1 MKFSNLRTFIQSK
14 MRMSHIYQ
22 PLMLKTLLKN
32 KGKASVTNI
41 ARSLLVEDAS
51 QIEYYENITNNMVGK
66 VLRSHEIVEKEGK
79 NYYLKD
85 FESLTKDQ
93 IEDLIHLCDEKLE
106 AYIKKRGEKIW
117 SHRKLSEGYI
127 SGTIRYEVLKRA
139 KFHCELCGIS
149 ALEKALEVDHI
160 LPRKHGGTDELSNFQ
175 ALCYSCNAMKGARDD
190 TDFRKV
196 KESFNHRE
204 DSCIFCKIEKKRV
217 VEENEL
223 SFSIEDKFP
232 VTPLHSLIIPKRHIP
247 TYFQLGQ
254 SEINSVNQLLSNAKE
269 RLLKKDPKITGFNIG
284 INDGQS
290 AGQTI
295 FHCHIHLIPRREKDV
310 ENPRGGVRHLIP
322 GKGLY

>member
-1 MKFSNLRTFIQSK
+1 MNFSNLRTFIQSK

-22 PLMLKTLLKN
+22 PLMLKTLLIS
-32 KGKASVTNI
+32 KGKASVTKI

-66 VLRSHEIVEKEGK
+66 VLRNHQIVEKEGK
-79 NYYLKD
+79 DYFLKD
-85 FESLTKDQ
+85 FGSLTKNQ
-93 IEDLIHLCDEKLE
+93 IEELISLCDEKLE
-106 AYIKKRGEKIW
+106 DYIKKRGDKIW

-149 ALEKALEVDHI
+149 AMEKALEVDHI
-160 LPRKHGGTDELSNFQ
+160 IPRKHGGTDESSNFQ
-175 ALCYSCNAMKGARDD
+175 ALCYSCNATKGARDD

-196 KESFNHRE
+196 NDSFRYRE
-204 DSCIFCKIEKKRV
+204 DNCLFCNIEEKRV
-217 VEENEL
+217 VSENEL

-232 VTPLHSLIIPKRHIP
+232 VTSLHSLIIPKRHIP

-254 SEINSVNQLLSNAKE
+254 SEINAVNQLLSQTKD
-269 RLLKKDPKITGFNIG
+269 RLLKRDPQITGFNIG

-295 FHCHIHLIPRREKDV
+295 FHCHIHLIPRRENDV
-310 ENPRGGVRHLIP
+310 ENPKGGVRHLIP
-322 GKGLY
+322 GKGPY

>member
-1 MKFSNLRTFIQSK
+1 MKFSSLRSFIQSK

-22 PLMLKTLLKN
+22 PLMLKTLLSS
-32 KGKASVTNI
+32 KGKASVTKI
-41 ARSLLVEDAS
+41 ARSLLAEDAT

-66 VLRSHEIVEKEGK
+66 VLRNHQIVGK
-79 NYYLKD
+79 DGKDYFLKD

-93 IEDLIHLCDEKLE
+93 IEELINLCNEKLE

-139 KFHCELCGIS
+139 KLHCELCGIS
-149 ALEKALEVDHI
+149 NHEKVLEVDHI
-160 LPRKHGGTDELSNFQ
+160 IPRKHGGTDEISNFQ

-190 TDFRKV
+190 TDFRKIR
-196 KESFNHRE
+196 ESFKHQE
-204 DSCIFCKIEKKRV
+204 EGCLFCSIEKKRII
-217 VEENEL
+217 EDNEL
-223 SFSIEDKFP
+223 SYSIEDKFP
-232 VTPLHSLIIPKRHIP
+232 VTPLHTLIIPKRHTP
-247 TYFQLGQ
+247 TYFELGQ
-254 SEINSVNQLLSNAKE
+254 SEINAVNKLLSQTKE
-269 RLLKKDPKITGFNIG
+269 RLLKKDAKITGFNIG

-295 FHCHIHLIPRREKDV
+295 FHCHIHLIPRREKDI

-322 GKGLY
+322 GKGHY